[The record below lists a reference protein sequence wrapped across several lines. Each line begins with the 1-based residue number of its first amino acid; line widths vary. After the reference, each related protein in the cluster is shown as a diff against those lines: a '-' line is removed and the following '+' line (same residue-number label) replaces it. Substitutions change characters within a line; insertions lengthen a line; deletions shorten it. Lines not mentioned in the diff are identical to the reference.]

1 MYAMKDVRQS
11 ALPGRRV
18 WRFAHADGA
27 VLKHN
32 SKGSNNNC
40 RDGILEYYWGEHIH
54 LGYYT
59 EEERA
64 QGYKKKD
71 FKQAKF
77 DFVDEMLRWSGASS
91 PSRILDV
98 GCGIGGTS
106 RHLAAKFPSAQVQ
119 GERCRCMLLVT
130 ADYAPAQRFA
140 FPAAVT
146 RTSLL
151 CDEI

>member
-1 MYAMKDVRQS
+1 M
-11 ALPGRRV
+11 
-18 WRFAHADGA
+18 RF
-27 VLKHN
+27 KT
-32 SKGSNNNC
+32 NC

-119 GERCRCMLLVT
+119 GELCRHMLPVT
-130 ADYAPAQRFA
+130 ADRALVQRL
-140 FPAAVT
+140 T
-146 RTSLL
+146 LL
-151 CDEI
+151 GSSKRVLAL